1 MQVRV
6 RAIVIGSV
14 GFLHKLS
21 IPKLR
26 CRINPDCRFEEV
38 GVAVEITISEQ
49 IQPMALRLM
58 DQYGARVDIYFLAIR
73 KQGFDRLMLIHVQE
87 KFEFLRVV
95 EDQYT
100 PHLFVFLSLAEMLL
114 LLIQG

>member
-1 MQVRV
+1 M
-6 RAIVIGSV
+6 IGSV

-58 DQYGARVDIYFLAIR
+58 DQYGARADIYFLAIR